1 MKKYYFFFNL
11 LLFNFCVSAQYLNKD
26 FNDLSLTSGGWST
39 QIIVTF
45 TNWFVDSFGGDDFV
59 KATNYSNGQ
68 NVPSNTWLISPA
80 VDLSSASQP
89 MLSFETIMKWP
100 GQHSFSCINR
110 L

>member
-1 MKKYYFFFNL
+1 MNFNLGSQNPLKIKHFTYEKNTTFFNL

-39 QIIVTF
+39 QIIIDT

-80 VDLSSASQP
+80 VDLSSAN
-89 MLSFETIMKWP
+89 TTYVI
-100 GQHSFSCINR
+100 I
-110 L
+110 